1 MEPPLPRR
9 LVTGVRMMK
18 PDVRAFFDED
28 TFTVSY
34 VVSDPATKACAIVDS
49 VLDFDPASG
58 RTTRHSADAIIAFVR
73 QQGLAV
79 EWIIATH
86 VHADHLSAA
95 PYLDRKSVVSGKRVS
110 GRLNLG
116 GGRYFQKT
124 KHR

>member
-34 VVSDPATKACAIVDS
+34 VVSDSATKACAIVDS

-73 QQGLAV
+73 QQGLAEIGRASCRERV
-79 EWIIATH
+79 CQ
-86 VHADHLSAA
+86 
-95 PYLDRKSVVSGKRVS
+95 SVSISVGAVSLKKKKHQQQHKRI
-110 GRLNLG
+110 NI
-116 GGRYFQKT
+116 
-124 KHR
+124 H